1 MAKGTSTGETMIRT
15 GCKRELQFMLKSQS
29 EICGGHS
36 LSRTRGSKISISR
49 SATSTDIRRITDATT
64 RVLLRSGIKKMRL
77 VTKDKEAAAMSDFPV
92 EEEEE
97 KSDVVDE
104 EGKGSFYESAKKGGD
119 AVRETVKECY
129 DMLIIGSNKD
139 IINQTKN
146 MLKGTFEMKDLGLV
160 DVILGR
166 EFVLACPASF
176 SELAKLTSRSC
187 LVKLKSGLSYEN
199 PGRRLTRSMFK
210 SECINS
216 KANVD
221 VDEDRMNPER
231 EAKDISEECC
241 VDAGTLVAC
250 GRREEEPHEQ
260 NCVDPI
266 GLSQT
271 SGLRRCGVKKA
282 VNDTVDR
289 PLRRLT
295 RSLVKQ
301 DSPDLE
307 SNTGSSDLGK
317 VDVHAN
323 DVDMD
328 DFQNLLVTTPNKRGR
343 PRKFIRSFPA
353 KLKELFDSRILEGL
367 TVYYLRCAKMR
378 EAGARGLKGV
388 IKGSGILCFRGAC
401 KGTQVVSPAV
411 YEHHASSTNKRSPEY
426 ILLESGFTLRDVMNA
441 CKETPFDTLEEK
453 LRAVVGP
460 DLKKSSLCFS
470 CQGPLVEPCET
481 KSLFFCKACLERKEP
496 ELPISLSKA
505 TGVRRGYVSSF
516 FIFLQRLFLYSSII
530 RKRENPT
537 QKSPEPSGT
546 IPNEFKS
553 SSIKSSSQ
561 KKLTRNSQSIVCHF
575 ERDLRLHKLVFEDD
589 ILPDGTKVG
598 YFVAGKVRSAWQMA
612 FLQLVNVTLST
623 PTISFIMQ
631 KMLVGYKKGFGIHCS
646 CCNKVVSPSA
656 FEAHAGCAS
665 RRKPF
670 QHIYTTNGVSLHE
683 LSVALSMDQK
693 FSIRENDDICRIFQ
707 DGGELLCCDTCP
719 RSYHIVCAGLSSLP
733 SERWSCKYC
742 VNMIEREKFVDS
754 NLNAVAAGRVN
765 IDIFYYVI
773 GNSFSRLGFNSRT
786 VILCD
791 QCEKVFHVGCL
802 KDHNITDLKELHKDK
817 WFCSLG
823 CKKINTSLG
832 DLIVQGEEKLSNNF
846 LNFIRKKQKPNEES
860 CPDDNTTPNIRC
872 RIISGKLA
880 SSDDTKEFLK
890 KALLILHERFD
901 PICESG
907 TRGDLV
913 PAMVYG
919 KKAKGHDFS
928 GMYCTMLTVDE
939 VIVSV
944 GIFRVLG
951 SELAELPLVAT
962 TRDYQGQGYFQCLF
976 DCIERL
982 LGSLNVKQLVL
993 PAADEA
999 KSIWTDKFGFT
1010 KMMEEEVK
1018 ECRKEYSVMVF
1029 HGTSML
1035 RKMVPGTS
1043 VADGSK
1049 PEDNMEE

>member
-119 AVRETVKECY
+119 AVRETVKECFPKY
-129 DMLIIGSNKD
+129 SI
-139 IINQTKN
+139 
-146 MLKGTFEMKDLGLV
+146 
-160 DVILGR
+160 VIER

-231 EAKDISEECC
+231 EAKDSCAAEGSKSEANECC

-401 KGTQVVSPAV
+401 KGTQVTRPAV

-561 KKLTRNSQSIVCHF
+561 KKLTRK
-575 ERDLRLHKLVFEDD
+575 DLRLHKLVFEDD

-598 YFVAGKVRSAWQMA
+598 YFVAGK
-612 FLQLVNVTLST
+612 
-623 PTISFIMQ
+623 

>member
-1 MAKGTSTGETMIRT
+1 MAKGTSPGETMIRT

-29 EICGGHS
+29 EICGGLS
-36 LSRTRGSKISISR
+36 LGRTRGSKTST
-49 SATSTDIRRITDATT
+49 TSTDAKRLTT
-64 RVLLRSGIKKMRL
+64 RLLLRSGIKKMRE
-77 VTKDKEAAAMSDFPV
+77 DAAMSDSPV

-97 KSDVVDE
+97 KSDVVD
-104 EGKGSFYESAKKGGD
+104 
-119 AVRETVKECY
+119 AVREAVKERS
-129 DMLIIGSNKD
+129 IVV
-139 IINQTKN
+139 
-146 MLKGTFEMKDLGLV
+146 E
-160 DVILGR
+160 R
-166 EFVLACPASF
+166 EIVLACPSSF

-187 LVKLKSGLSYEN
+187 LVKLKSGLGYEM
-199 PGRRLTRSMFK
+199 PARRLTRSMFK
-210 SECINS
+210 PE
-216 KANVD
+216 A
-221 VDEDRMNPER
+221 DEDHMNLGR
-231 EAKDISEECC
+231 EAKDTCVAEGSEFE
-241 VDAGTLVAC
+241 ATLVAC
-250 GRREEEPHEQ
+250 GREEEESHEQ
-260 NCVDPI
+260 NSVVSI
-266 GLSQT
+266 GLSLT
-271 SGLRRCGVKKA
+271 SGLRRCGVKKG

-307 SNTGSSDLGK
+307 SNTGSSDLGN
-317 VDVHAN
+317 VDVNAD
-323 DVDMD
+323 DVGMD
-328 DFQNLLVTTPNKRGR
+328 GFQNPLVTTPNKRGR

-353 KLKELFDSRILEGL
+353 KLKELFDSGMLEGL
-367 TVYYLRCAKMR
+367 TVYYLRCAKIR

-388 IKGSGILCFRGAC
+388 IKGSGVLCFCGAC
-401 KGTQVVSPAV
+401 KGAQVVSPAV

-426 ILLESGFTLRDVMNA
+426 ILLESGFTLCDVMNA

-496 ELPISLSKA
+496 DLSISPSKA
-505 TGVRRGYVSSF
+505 TGVRRGSSKPT
-516 FIFLQRLFLYSSII
+516 LVPKTII
-530 RKRENPT
+530 DRSTPSPRQSNRRENPT

-546 IPNEFKS
+546 IPNESKS

-561 KKLTRNSQSIVCHF
+561 RKLTRK
-575 ERDLRLHKLVFEDD
+575 DLRLHKLVFEDD
-589 ILPDGTKVG
+589 ILPDGTEVG

-693 FSIRENDDICRIFQ
+693 FSIRENDDICRICQ

-733 SERWSCKYC
+733 NERWSCKYC

-754 NLNAVAAGRVN
+754 NLNAVAAGRVRGVDA
-765 IDIFYYVI
+765 IAQIATRCIRIVSSLASELPSVCVLCR
-773 GNSFSRLGFNSRT
+773 GHSFCRLGFNSRT

-791 QCEKVFHVGCL
+791 QCEKEFHVGCL
-802 KDHNITDLKELHKDK
+802 KDHNIADLKELPKDK

-846 LNFIRKKQKPNEES
+846 LNFIRKKQNTNEES

-880 SSDDTKEFLK
+880 PSDDTKEFLK

-907 TRGDLV
+907 TRGDLI

-1010 KMMEEEVK
+1010 KMTEEEVK
-1018 ECRKEYSVMVF
+1018 ECRKDYSVMVF

-1049 PEDNMEE
+1049 PEKDSMEE

>member
-1 MAKGTSTGETMIRT
+1 MI
-15 GCKRELQFMLKSQS
+15 S
-29 EICGGHS
+29 
-36 LSRTRGSKISISR
+36 
-49 SATSTDIRRITDATT
+49 
-64 RVLLRSGIKKMRL
+64 
-77 VTKDKEAAAMSDFPV
+77 
-92 EEEEE
+92 
-97 KSDVVDE
+97 
-104 EGKGSFYESAKKGGD
+104 
-119 AVRETVKECY
+119 
-129 DMLIIGSNKD
+129 
-139 IINQTKN
+139 
-146 MLKGTFEMKDLGLV
+146 
-160 DVILGR
+160 
-166 EFVLACPASF
+166 
-176 SELAKLTSRSC
+176 
-187 LVKLKSGLSYEN
+187 
-199 PGRRLTRSMFK
+199 
-210 SECINS
+210 
-216 KANVD
+216 
-221 VDEDRMNPER
+221 
-231 EAKDISEECC
+231 
-241 VDAGTLVAC
+241 
-250 GRREEEPHEQ
+250 
-260 NCVDPI
+260 
-266 GLSQT
+266 
-271 SGLRRCGVKKA
+271 
-282 VNDTVDR
+282 
-289 PLRRLT
+289 
-295 RSLVKQ
+295 
-301 DSPDLE
+301 
-307 SNTGSSDLGK
+307 
-317 VDVHAN
+317 
-323 DVDMD
+323 
-328 DFQNLLVTTPNKRGR
+328 
-343 PRKFIRSFPA
+343 
-353 KLKELFDSRILEGL
+353 
-367 TVYYLRCAKMR
+367 
-378 EAGARGLKGV
+378 
-388 IKGSGILCFRGAC
+388 
-401 KGTQVVSPAV
+401 
-411 YEHHASSTNKRSPEY
+411 
-426 ILLESGFTLRDVMNA
+426 
-441 CKETPFDTLEEK
+441 
-453 LRAVVGP
+453 
-460 DLKKSSLCFS
+460 
-470 CQGPLVEPCET
+470 
-481 KSLFFCKACLERKEP
+481 
-496 ELPISLSKA
+496 
-505 TGVRRGYVSSF
+505 
-516 FIFLQRLFLYSSII
+516 
-530 RKRENPT
+530 
-537 QKSPEPSGT
+537 SPEPSGT

-561 KKLTRNSQSIVCHF
+561 KKLTRK
-575 ERDLRLHKLVFEDD
+575 DLRLHKLVFEDD

-719 RSYHIVCAGLSSLP
+719 RSYHIGVLL
-733 SERWSCKYC
+733 
-742 VNMIEREKFVDS
+742 
-754 NLNAVAAGRVN
+754 
-765 IDIFYYVI
+765 VI
-773 GNSFSRLGFNSRT
+773 
-786 VILCD
+786 
-791 QCEKVFHVGCL
+791 CEKVFHVGCL

-907 TRGDLV
+907 TRGDLI
-913 PAMVYG
+913 PAMVYMG
-919 KKAKGHDFS
+919 KCKWF
-928 GMYCTMLTVDE
+928 E

-1010 KMMEEEVK
+1010 KMMEEEVYLSERMQK
-1018 ECRKEYSVMVF
+1018 RVLGDGLSWNINVEKDGTWNECC
-1029 HGTSML
+1029 
-1035 RKMVPGTS
+1035 
-1043 VADGSK
+1043 
-1049 PEDNMEE
+1049 

>member
-1 MAKGTSTGETMIRT
+1 MGVYFDGST
-15 GCKRELQFMLKSQS
+15 
-29 EICGGHS
+29 EI
-36 LSRTRGSKISISR
+36 
-49 SATSTDIRRITDATT
+49 SARFQRKFLTPTITDATT

-77 VTKDKEAAAMSDFPV
+77 VTKDEEAAAMSDFPV

-119 AVRETVKECY
+119 AVRETVKECS
-129 DMLIIGSNKD
+129 I
-139 IINQTKN
+139 
-146 MLKGTFEMKDLGLV
+146 
-160 DVILGR
+160 VIER
-166 EFVLACPASF
+166 EIVLA
-176 SELAKLTSRSC
+176 
-187 LVKLKSGLSYEN
+187 
-199 PGRRLTRSMFK
+199 RLTRSMFK

-231 EAKDISEECC
+231 EAKDSCAAEGSKSEANGSGEDHLNAESEAEDTC
-241 VDAGTLVAC
+241 VAEGSKFDHRNTEKYAK
-250 GRREEEPHEQ
+250 
-260 NCVDPI
+260 
-266 GLSQT
+266 T

-295 RSLVKQ
+295 SSLVKQ

-328 DFQNLLVTTPNKRGR
+328 DFQNPLVTTPNKRGR

-388 IKGSGILCFRGAC
+388 IKGSGILWLARLCTSIMLLAQISG
-401 KGTQVVSPAV
+401 
-411 YEHHASSTNKRSPEY
+411 HLN

-505 TGVRRGYVSSF
+505 TGVRRG
-516 FIFLQRLFLYSSII
+516 
-530 RKRENPT
+530 
-537 QKSPEPSGT
+537 SPEPSGT

-561 KKLTRNSQSIVCHF
+561 KKLTRK
-575 ERDLRLHKLVFEDD
+575 DLRLHKLVFEDD

-598 YFVAGKVRSAWQMA
+598 YFVAGK
-612 FLQLVNVTLST
+612 
-623 PTISFIMQ
+623 

-670 QHIYTTNGVSLHE
+670 QHIYTTNGVSLQE

-754 NLNAVAAGRVN
+754 NLNAVAAGRV
-765 IDIFYYVI
+765 
-773 GNSFSRLGFNSRT
+773 
-786 VILCD
+786 
-791 QCEKVFHVGCL
+791 
-802 KDHNITDLKELHKDK
+802 
-817 WFCSLG
+817 
-823 CKKINTSLG
+823 
-832 DLIVQGEEKLSNNF
+832 
-846 LNFIRKKQKPNEES
+846 
-860 CPDDNTTPNIRC
+860 
-872 RIISGKLA
+872 
-880 SSDDTKEFLK
+880 
-890 KALLILHERFD
+890 
-901 PICESG
+901 
-907 TRGDLV
+907 RG
-913 PAMVYG
+913 
-919 KKAKGHDFS
+919 
-928 GMYCTMLTVDE
+928 VDE
-939 VIVSV
+939 IAQ
-944 GIFRVLG
+944 I
-951 SELAELPLVAT
+951 AT
-962 TRDYQGQGYFQCLF
+962 R
-976 DCIERL
+976 CI
-982 LGSLNVKQLVL
+982 
-993 PAADEA
+993 
-999 KSIWTDKFGFT
+999 
-1010 KMMEEEVK
+1010 
-1018 ECRKEYSVMVF
+1018 
-1029 HGTSML
+1029 
-1035 RKMVPGTS
+1035 
-1043 VADGSK
+1043 
-1049 PEDNMEE
+1049 